1 DGGRLEGEL
10 DGVAVDDA
18 VADVVV
24 LEAGLGE
31 GVEGA
36 EVYLGP
42 GAGVTDDGADDV
54 RLDRAAAA
62 ARVAG
67 GEEDERCGEQQ
78 DGAQDVLQVLGFPFC
93 LVASRAYL
101 AWTDKVL
108 ADRGTSR
115 LVPLASACRM
125 SSMTRRVDPLRA
137 GT

>member
-1 DGGRLEGEL
+1 SGEVDGQEADAELGVARGVVHLGGEEQGCDGGRLEGEL

-24 LEAGLGE
+24 LEAGLGD

-101 AWTDKVL
+101 AWT
-108 ADRGTSR
+108 
-115 LVPLASACRM
+115 
-125 SSMTRRVDPLRA
+125 
-137 GT
+137 